1 MGPMKHVQRG
11 QEHWQQLIDYGAAAQ
26 AHTGELV
33 TGDAYLVQPFP
44 HGVLVAVVDG
54 LGHGQAAATAAQIA
68 IATLAE
74 YAHDDIVSLV
84 HRCHRALKGTRGV
97 VMSLASLNALADSM
111 AWVGI
116 GNVEGVLLRRKANR
130 SQRQA
135 GIVLRGGIVGY
146 HLPPLR
152 AAVVPIGPGDIL
164 ILATDG
170 IHSGFVT
177 EVNLAQSPP
186 QIAAD
191 ILARHAR
198 GTDDAMVLVVRWHG
212 RDTADTGPSGNAA
225 DGVRWRST

>member
-1 MGPMKHVQRG
+1 MGPMKHAQRG
-11 QEHWQQLIDYGAAAQ
+11 QEHWQQLIDYGAAGQ

-54 LGHGQAAATAAQIA
+54 LGHGQEAATAAQIA

-111 AWVGI
+111 AGVVTGK
-116 GNVEGVLLRRKANR
+116 VEGVWLGGTPSRA
-130 SQRQA
+130 QRPA
-135 GIVLRGGIVGY
+135 AMLLRGGLWGS
-146 HLPPLR
+146 PPPPPP
-152 AAVVPIGPGDIL
+152 AAVVPIAPGDPL
-164 ILATDG
+164 IRAPDV

-177 EVNLAQSPP
+177 GVNLAQPPP

-191 ILARHAR
+191 
-198 GTDDAMVLVVRWHG
+198 
-212 RDTADTGPSGNAA
+212 
-225 DGVRWRST
+225 

>member
-1 MGPMKHVQRG
+1 MGPMKPAQRG
-11 QEHWQQLIDYGAAAQ
+11 QEHWPQLIDYGAAAQ
-26 AHTGELV
+26 AHTGEFV
-33 TGDAYLVQPFP
+33 TGDAYLVQPCL

-54 LGHGQAAATAAQIA
+54 LGHGQAAAHAAQIA

-74 YAHDDIVSLV
+74 YAHDDMVSLV

-116 GNVEGVLLRRKANR
+116 GKVEGVLRRRGANKSR
-130 SQRQA
+130 RQA

-152 AAVVPIGPGDIL
+152 AAVVPIGPGDTL

-170 IHSGFVT
+170 IHRSFVT
-177 EVNLAQSPP
+177 EVNLAQAPP
-186 QIAAD
+186 TLLPISWPGM
-191 ILARHAR
+191 AR
-198 GTDDAMVLVVRWHG
+198 
-212 RDTADTGPSGNAA
+212 
-225 DGVRWRST
+225 